1 VRVGQHKGSK
11 IMLTFHQFGSGLYCG
26 VACVCLCAACAA
38 PAEAQSDASVCRF
51 VAGQAEID
59 GVMQQIT
66 GRACLQPDGTWQ
78 IVEDDAAAQ
87 ALADGPVYY
96 YDPWYWGPP
105 VVFGVGVSFVFV
117 DRFHHFHHMDHVR
130 YVHGVRGSFGMGGR
144 GGWHGARPM
153 HTWGG
158 MSHGGGGG
166 MRR

>member
-1 VRVGQHKGSK
+1 
-11 IMLTFHQFGSGLYCG
+11 MFTFHQFGSGLYCG
-26 VACVCLCAACAA
+26 VACACLCAACAA
-38 PAEAQSDASVCRF
+38 PVEAQSDASAPSGSASACRF

-78 IVEDDAAAQ
+78 IVEDAAAAQ

-130 YVHGVRGSFGMGGR
+130 YVHGVHGSFGMGGR
-144 GGWHGARPM
+144 GGWHGAPPM
-153 HTWGG
+153 HAWGG
-158 MSHGGGGG
+158 MSHGGG

>member
-1 VRVGQHKGSK
+1 
-11 IMLTFHQFGSGLYCG
+11 MFTFHQFGGGLYCG
-26 VACVCLCAACAA
+26 VACACLCAACAA
-38 PAEAQSDASVCRF
+38 PVEAQSDASAPSGDASACRF

-130 YVHGVRGSFGMGGR
+130 YVHGVHGSFGMGGR
-144 GGWHGARPM
+144 GGWHGAPPM
-153 HTWGG
+153 HAWGG
-158 MSHGGGGG
+158 MSHGGG

>member
-1 VRVGQHKGSK
+1 MF
-11 IMLTFHQFGSGLYCG
+11 IFHQFGSRLLRGFASLC
-26 VACVCLCAACAA
+26 CCAACAA
-38 PAEAQSDASVCRF
+38 PLEAHADALAMDVSTCRF
-51 VAGQAEID
+51 VVGQAEID
-59 GVMQQIT
+59 GVMQEIS

-87 ALADGPVYY
+87 ALADGSLYY

-105 VVFGVGVSFVFV
+105 VVFGVGVAFVFV

-130 YVHGVRGSFGMGGR
+130 YLHGLHGPYGAGHGASR
-144 GGWHGARPM
+144 GGPPT

-158 MSHGGGGG
+158 MSRGGGG